1 MSDFQNTY
9 LKLLRN
15 QVDEEIAF
23 LVRNGHDNERISVP
37 CMFCTNH
44 PSGYHRCY
52 RLNELR
58 RFQSSIV
65 QHEATENRKLDRN
78 VPKARRS
85 IGFDERPVIAGVQEP
100 ALNSEVRLTDQ
111 PLLNLQF

>member
-1 MSDFQNTY
+1 MPNFDLEY
-9 LKLLRN
+9 LELLKN
-15 QVDEEIAF
+15 QVADEIAF
-23 LVRNGHDNERISVP
+23 LTRNGHDNERISVP
-37 CMFCTNH
+37 CMFCTAH
-44 PSGYHRCY
+44 PSKYHRCY

-100 ALNSEVRLTDQ
+100 SLNSEVRLTDQ